1 MDYQISLTES
11 AKGDIAHFE
20 PHDQRIIV
28 AGIISHLKVD
38 AEVRTKRKKPLRSNP
53 VAPWELRLDKF
64 RVFYSIEGDSEAKT
78 EKRAKSVK
86 VVAVGHKEHNELFI
100 RGKKVQL

>member
-28 AGIISHLKVD
+28 AGIISHLKAD
-38 AEVRTKRKKPLRSNP
+38 AEIRTGRKKPLRPNP
-53 VAPWELRLDKF
+53 IAPWELRLGRF
-64 RVFYSIEGDSEAKT
+64 RAFYSIEGG
-78 EKRAKSVK
+78 RRVK
-86 VVAVGHKEHNELFI
+86 VVAVGYKEHSELFI
-100 RGKKVQL
+100 RGSEVQL